1 MMMEKITSTKT
12 MWKLH
17 HGKTS
22 HPWQK
27 PVQWY
32 ATIQARG
39 TALHDVYF
47 RVSFS
52 LPVTVFTLTVALC
65 MGPIH
70 RPLFAIHAGVLLE

>member
-1 MMMEKITSTKT
+1 MNIGQDHVESSSRQNKSPVAKTST
-12 MWKLH
+12 
-17 HGKTS
+17 
-22 HPWQK
+22 
-27 PVQWY
+27 
-32 ATIQARG
+32 ARYV
-39 TALHDVYF
+39 HNVDF